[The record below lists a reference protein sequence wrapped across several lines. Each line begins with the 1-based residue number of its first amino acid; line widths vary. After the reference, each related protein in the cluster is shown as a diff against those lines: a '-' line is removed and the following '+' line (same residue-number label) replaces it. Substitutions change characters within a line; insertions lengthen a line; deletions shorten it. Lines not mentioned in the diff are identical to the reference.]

1 MGKAKNDIT
10 VNIKCGATTVNI
22 YFIDKFITC
31 HKDDSTIAK
40 IEPQQPRIQPLS
52 RNICTHFI
60 IIYCVAMT
68 LYSTITYHNLMDKV
82 PTLWT
87 DYQGLTLTA
96 HQTTTVYCHTT
107 YCNIVLIIC
116 LKASQLT
123 LCDTD
128 IGDVQKSSI
137 WGLGSIGRNV
147 DEVEISTV
155 STTQCP
161 VHSDIHTS
169 HHYLQ

>member
-60 IIYCVAMT
+60 IIYILCS
-68 LYSTITYHNLMDKV
+68 YD
-82 PTLWT
+82 
-87 DYQGLTLTA
+87 
-96 HQTTTVYCHTT
+96 
-107 YCNIVLIIC
+107 IVLNNYI
-116 LKASQLT
+116 SQSY
-123 LCDTD
+123 
-128 IGDVQKSSI
+128 G
-137 WGLGSIGRNV
+137 
-147 DEVEISTV
+147 
-155 STTQCP
+155 
-161 VHSDIHTS
+161 
-169 HHYLQ
+169 